1 MVKTKLKLLPW
12 DVIDHLQSDEEIALY
27 LKVVLED
34 DDPYFTALALA
45 DIARA
50 KGLQAELLTE
60 LQSQMAGGE
69 AAPNP
74 KPVASPAP

>member
-1 MVKTKLKLLPW
+1 MVKTRPW
-12 DVIDHLQSDEEIALY
+12 DVVNYLQTHEAQTAY

-34 DDPYFTALALA
+34 GDRKRIVEAFA
-45 DIARA
+45 DVARA

-69 AAPNP
+69 ALAQAEAEARE
-74 KPVASPAP
+74 KFRR